1 MDFNDATAAT
11 GWSCSGKKKYIPS
24 PLCDEDIGI
33 SMLDAKYLEIPASVL
48 SNQISL
54 LVGWNQF
61 SSSRPAAF
69 DMPIRYRRRGMQLF
83 ARSLVSATM
92 IGVCSAA

>member
-1 MDFNDATAAT
+1 MTLLLPPVDRVLV
-11 GWSCSGKKKYIPS
+11 KKIYIPS

-33 SMLDAKYLEIPASVL
+33 SMLDAKYLESPASSVL

-61 SSSRPAAF
+61 SPSRPAAF
-69 DMPIRYRRRGMQLF
+69 DIVVGE
-83 ARSLVSATM
+83 
-92 IGVCSAA
+92 